1 MIEVNNLSKSF
12 KLYDRPSDRLKEMIF
27 RRSFHRSHLA
37 LNRLSFQVREGETL
51 GILGKNGAGKSTLL
65 KILTG
70 VMLPDSGEVKT
81 SGRLT
86 GLLELG
92 TGFDRNLTGLQNI
105 VGNALLLGMTMIEI
119 EARKQD
125 IIEFSE
131 LGRYIAEPIRTY
143 SSGMVMRLAFA
154 IAIHADPTCF
164 VVDEALSVGDGH
176 FQQKCMKRIRDFR
189 EAGGSIVF
197 VSHDLNAVKMICDRA
212 LVLDGGQIV
221 CEGDPETAVNH
232 YNKIMADMD
241 ADEYRLSHLSNT
253 NRSYGSGEITIQS
266 ANLRGLAS
274 DSSTVSS
281 GETCTLKVDLFCKKV
296 VPPPTVGFMIRDR
309 FGQDIFGTNTLHLKT
324 EVLMEEGEAKSLIF
338 QIPMNLAA
346 GKYTITLAVHSDE
359 HHMHDCYHWCD
370 NLIGFEVAGTHVSLF
385 SGVVFLDAKVVEP
398 NPLMSN
404 ERKSN

>member
-37 LNRLSFQVREGETL
+37 LKQLSFQVREGETL
-51 GILGKNGAGKSTLL
+51 GVLGKNGAGKSTLL

-105 VGNALLLGMTMIEI
+105 VGNALLLGMTMEEI
-119 EARKQD
+119 EARKQE

-176 FQQKCMKRIRDFR
+176 FQQKCMKRIREFR

-212 LVLDGGQIV
+212 LVLDGGRIV
-221 CEGDPETAVNH
+221 CDGDPEAAVNH

-241 ADEYRLSHLSNT
+241 ADEYRLSHEAML

-266 ANLRGLAS
+266 ATLLGRAS
-274 DSSTVSS
+274 ESSTVSS
-281 GETCTLKVDLFCKKV
+281 GEICTLRVQLHCKKQ

-309 FGQDIFGTNTLHLKT
+309 FGQDIFGTNTLHLKAA
-324 EVLMEEGEAKSLIF
+324 MNIDEGETKSVGFLL
-338 QIPMNLAA
+338 PMNLAP
-346 GKYTITLAVHSDE
+346 GKYTITFAVHSDE

-370 NLIGFEVAGTHVSLF
+370 NLIGFEVAGSHVPLF
-385 SGVVFLDAKVVEP
+385 SGVVFLDTQIVG
-398 NPLMSN
+398 
-404 ERKSN
+404 